1 MKEFIYTI
9 HKINLKIDAWIIK
22 KKIALV
28 KKQIE
33 FIKGL
38 GNSKF
43 IPLRIKHIIIT
54 KWLNTKIKNI

>member
-9 HKINLKIDAWIIK
+9 HKINLKIDTWILN
-22 KKIALV
+22 KKIAFV

-33 FIKGL
+33 FIKAI

-43 IPLRIKHIIIT
+43 LPLRIKHILFT